1 VQERTPV
8 TDKHTP
14 LVETVNEQMV
24 ERQPE
29 EVKPITAIPWFFII
43 AGVVAVVLMVLFLIN
58 NR

>member
-8 TDKHTP
+8 TDKHAS
-14 LVETVNEQMV
+14 LVEKINEQMV
-24 ERQPE
+24 EGQPE